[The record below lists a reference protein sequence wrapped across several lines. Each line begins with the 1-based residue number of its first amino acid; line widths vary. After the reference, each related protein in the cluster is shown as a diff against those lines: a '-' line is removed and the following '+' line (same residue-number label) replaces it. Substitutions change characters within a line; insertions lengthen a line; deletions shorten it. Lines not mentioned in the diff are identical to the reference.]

1 MASRGGVLLSA
12 ASPQEDIWGESIL
25 LDLAAPLLE
34 LAKRFSQNS
43 QILDK
48 NAKPSRVWHSGTDD
62 AEELF
67 PLTDDDDPDDV
78 TQYQKIAQGLCGAGA
93 RGRCVAWRPH
103 AESVVPGI
111 QRQSCP
117 VVLNKLEVCER

>member
-1 MASRGGVLLSA
+1 M
-12 ASPQEDIWGESIL
+12 

-67 PLTDDDDPDDV
+67 PLEDDDSDDV
-78 TQYQKIAQGLCGAGA
+78 TQYQKIARGYAGRAEEGDVWLGDRTQKGVVSGIFRAICRAALNRFGVCA
-93 RGRCVAWRPH
+93 R
-103 AESVVPGI
+103 
-111 QRQSCP
+111 
-117 VVLNKLEVCER
+117 